1 MPPAT
6 GRGRRPRERASARG
20 AGSRP
25 GPACP
30 LGRSRLDYDQDAPEV
45 PYTSSAFK
53 SSSTGISVRVSNLTL
68 PRAPSFT
75 DRLAI
80 VSSSGHTPGKVRIFK
95 GQSQD
100 RKDVV
105 WAFPQPELNPYQL
118 EWDDFVDAIINNKSY
133 NEVPRGVE
141 ASLVTSMGRM
151 AAHTGQEITYEQ
163 MLNCPH
169 EFAPNVAN
177 FTADSPAPVLP
188 DSEGNGTY
196 PLPMPGVLRDVEYK
210 A

>member
-1 MPPAT
+1 
-6 GRGRRPRERASARG
+6 
-20 AGSRP
+20 
-25 GPACP
+25 
-30 LGRSRLDYDQDAPEV
+30 
-45 PYTSSAFK
+45 
-53 SSSTGISVRVSNLTL
+53 
-68 PRAPSFT
+68 
-75 DRLAI
+75 
-80 VSSSGHTPGKVRIFK
+80 
-95 GQSQD
+95 
-100 RKDVV
+100 
-105 WAFPQPELNPYQL
+105 
-118 EWDDFVDAIINNKSY
+118 VDAIINNKSF

-169 EFAPNVAN
+169 EFAPDVAN

-196 PLPMPGVLRDVEYK
+196 PQPMPGVLRDFEYK